1 MGKQK
6 LLRTIER
13 IRAGR
18 TDAPEVVLSRQTFG
32 QGRLRQ
38 RYERMRERN
47 YVSQFVNAPRVNIGR
62 HTYGDFVIPAF
73 AGAEVTV
80 EVGNFCSIAA
90 NVTLLLG
97 GGHNTAWVSTWPIRE
112 VFGLPGQYE
121 QHPMYRGTTVIGND
135 VWIGRDAVIF
145 DGVTIGHGAVI
156 GTRALVTKDVR
167 PYAIV
172 AGVPAKEIRRRF
184 TDEQVDAL
192 LEIAWWDW
200 PDEKVLAEAD
210 ALNGA
215 DISEFLARH
224 SLSGVRQLATA
235 A

>member
-1 MGKQK
+1 
-6 LLRTIER
+6 
-13 IRAGR
+13 
-18 TDAPEVVLSRQTFG
+18 
-32 QGRLRQ
+32 
-38 RYERMRERN
+38 
-47 YVSQFVNAPRVNIGR
+47 
-62 HTYGDFVIPAF
+62 
-73 AGAEVTV
+73 
-80 EVGNFCSIAA
+80 
-90 NVTLLLG
+90 
-97 GGHNTAWVSTWPIRE
+97 
-112 VFGLPGQYE
+112 
-121 QHPMYRGTTVIGND
+121 MYRGTTVIGND

-210 ALNGA
+210 ALNGEHH
-215 DISEFLARH
+215 DFLARH
-224 SLSGVRQLATA
+224 SLSGVVSWPRRPKPESTRPEPKPTNRLGGGGVCSAGASAALRLWVRPGWFSSPLNVGLATVCQLRQRPRSA
-235 A
+235 QGIGSAHRFYVGWMQPTARGCWPLLQAVAIGFSSAG